1 MVLQLITSLLKG
13 MEDEVMKG
21 KAKAIGVSNFDE
33 DQIERICKK
42 AKITPANLQVEIQA
56 YFQQKG
62 LR

>member
-42 AKITPANLQVEIQA
+42 AKIVPANLQVEIQA